1 MTFRATR
8 LDDVL
13 GLETQVAAAWPRAE
27 PARLGLAEFRD
38 RFPGQKLT
46 PAILARAIAL
56 GLISL
61 DDASV
66 VVRDPGFLRV
76 GSELARHGVP
86 AAEALDELQALQE
99 AAASRGRRTPEIPA

>member
-38 RFPGQKLT
+38 RFPG
-46 PAILARAIAL
+46 
-56 GLISL
+56 
-61 DDASV
+61 
-66 VVRDPGFLRV
+66 
-76 GSELARHGVP
+76 
-86 AAEALDELQALQE
+86 
-99 AAASRGRRTPEIPA
+99 